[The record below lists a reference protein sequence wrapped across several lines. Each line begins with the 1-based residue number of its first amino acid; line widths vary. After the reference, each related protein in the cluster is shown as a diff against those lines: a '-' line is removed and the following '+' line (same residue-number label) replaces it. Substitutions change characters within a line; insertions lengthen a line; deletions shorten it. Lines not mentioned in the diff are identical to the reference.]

1 MPQFEEQHQY
11 KQPEDG
17 LIKKGIHL
25 DCVECGTPVPA
36 RDININ
42 TSLAKCGNCDSIFD
56 FEHEIRQ
63 WDRNRP
69 EIFMPDGLEVL
80 KLQSELD
87 IQVGWMKTKP
97 KKGFGFMTLF
107 TFIWN
112 LILLPVVFTSVMSG
126 QYDILLG
133 AGLHILVGLG
143 LMSYIASVFVNT
155 TDIVVDGR
163 FLEISHR
170 PIKLPFFKKHKIPSQ
185 DIKQLYVTRYVASR
199 TNGVPSHAYALYA
212 ILHNGKKVAILK
224 GMNRETQLYIEQ
236 EIESYLEIKDRRVSG
251 EV

>member
-1 MPQFEEQHQY
+1 MPQIEDQYQY

-17 LIKKGIHL
+17 LFKKGIHL

-42 TSLAKCGNCDSIFD
+42 TSLAKCANCDSVFD
-56 FEHEIRQ
+56 FENEVRQ

-87 IQVGWMKTKP
+87 MQVSWMKSKP
-97 KKGFGFMTLF
+97 RKGFGFMTF
-107 TFIWN
+107 FAFMWN
-112 LILLPVVFTSVMSG
+112 LILLPIVFTSILSG
-126 QYDILLG
+126 QFGILLG
-133 AGLHILVGLG
+133 AGIHILVGLG
-143 LMSYIASVFVNT
+143 LLGYIASVFVNT
-155 TDIVVDGR
+155 TDIVVDRR
-163 FLEISHR
+163 FIEISHR

-185 DIKQLYVTRYVASR
+185 DIKQLYVSRYVSHR
-199 TNGVPSHAYALYA
+199 TNNVPSYAYALYA
-212 ILHNGKKVAILK
+212 ILHNGKKIQILK

-236 EIESYLEIKDRRVSG
+236 EIENYLEIKDSSVNG

>member
-1 MPQFEEQHQY
+1 MPQYKDQY
-11 KQPEDG
+11 QQPEDG
-17 LIKKGIHL
+17 LFKKGIHL
-25 DCVECGTPVPA
+25 DCVECGTPILA

-42 TSLAKCGNCDSIFD
+42 TSLAKCENCNSIFD
-56 FEHEIRQ
+56 FENEIRQ

-69 EIFMPDGLEVL
+69 EIFMPEGLEVL

-87 IQVGWMKTKP
+87 MQISWMKAKP
-97 KKGFGFMTLF
+97 TKGFGFMTLF

-112 LILLPVVFTSVMSG
+112 LILLPIVFTSVMSG
-126 QYDILLG
+126 QFEILIG

-143 LMSYIASVFVNT
+143 LMGYIASVFVNT
-155 TDIVVDGR
+155 TDIVIDKR

-212 ILHNGKKVAILK
+212 ILHNGKKIEILK

-236 EIESYLEIKDRRVSG
+236 EIEDYLEIKDRNVKR